1 MPEENSSGNLQK
13 DLTPAVGKIRPRVSV
28 ALALCDGA
36 KFLHGQLDSLFRQKL
51 IPDEIVVSDDAST
64 DESAAIVREYSDAH
78 PGVIKYIRNDS
89 RLGAAKNFEKAIAAT
104 TGDIIFLSDQDDV
117 WHPDKIELMT
127 GKLASA
133 LWHPA
138 GVFCNSLLTGESLQI
153 LPCTHWDLRE
163 FSDVENF
170 TGIRQ
175 LEQCCRIAPVAGHNI
190 AFEKELKELLL
201 PFPDLAG
208 CHDNW
213 IALVI
218 AALGNWQI
226 EPATL
231 TLFRQHGGN
240 LSQMLSGQ
248 NPWRQAQIA
257 LKEHRDQWNSLLYA
271 ALVERM
277 GQFPN
282 RFPLEAR
289 LLASERKAYSEARS
303 RLSRRFIERIAPV
316 FRLWSSGLYGKF
328 GRGWKNFIQD
338 LFLRSFFG

>member
-1 MPEENSSGNLQK
+1 MPEKNSSGNLQN
-13 DLTPAVGKIRPRVSV
+13 DLTPAVGELRQRVSV

-36 KFLHGQLDSLFRQKL
+36 KFLHGQFDSFFRQKR

-64 DESAAIVREYSDAH
+64 DDSAAIVQEYSEAH

-89 RLGAAKNFEKAIAAT
+89 RLGAAKNFEKAISAA

-117 WHPDKIELMT
+117 WHPDKIALMVE
-127 GKLASA
+127 KLEAAS
-133 LWHPA
+133 WHPA
-138 GVFCNSLLTGESLQI
+138 GVFCNSLLTGESLQM

-170 TGIRQ
+170 NGIRQ
-175 LEQCCRIAPVAGHNI
+175 LEQCCRIAPIAGHNI

-213 IALVI
+213 IALVV
-218 AALGNWQI
+218 AALGNW
-226 EPATL
+226 ENLPATL
-231 TLFRQHGGN
+231 TLFRQHGEN
-240 LSQMLSGQ
+240 LSQMLSKRS
-248 NPWRQAQIA
+248 PWQQAQSA
-257 LKEHRDQWNSLLYA
+257 LKEHRDQWNSQLYA
-271 ALVERM
+271 ALIARM
-277 GQFPN
+277 EQFPN

-289 LLASERKAYSEARS
+289 LLASERKSYSEARS
-303 RLSRRFIERIAPV
+303 NLSRHFIERIAPV
-316 FRLWSSGLYGKF
+316 FRIWKSGLYGKF
-328 GRGWKNFIQD
+328 GRGWKNAVQD